1 MNETNS
7 KPKRLTPQIIR
18 NLAEARERLADLNS
32 KKIVEKGADQEIAG
46 LVNFIGNTM
55 LDHASEFLGAWQLT
69 HMEYQPLIIAV
80 GKLLMRASAAVAPPP
95 VIEAEEVKEVGK

>member
-1 MNETNS
+1 MNETNT

-18 NLAEARERLADLNS
+18 NLAEAHARLVDLGS
-32 KKIVEKGADQEIAG
+32 KKIVEKGDDKETAG
-46 LVNFIGNTM
+46 LANFIGNTM
-55 LDHASEFLGAWQLT
+55 LDYAPEFLGAWQLT

-95 VIEAEEVKEVGK
+95 TIEAEEVKEVGK